1 MIHVPNAFISP
12 PLANTLGPGADSL
25 EDVMLRIGSKDLST
39 KQMKQDLTRLV
50 NLLQDLKVSMKGTFS
65 RDVVVS
71 HMPQYFD
78 WIQDGR
84 GLFYPLFK
92 CFSQIEPVMLKFLD
106 LLEAQQMCD
115 ELSEEQVEIFNLID
129 QVSELVLSL
138 KPLFQSVKNL
148 FDTALEFNEIFK
160 DHMNS
165 LLEEIEGNMKK
176 CLALHQDCFASPVR
190 HPPPFTLDQLI
201 DLISSSSN
209 NQRLQMPTF
218 TPLEKRIYEEYCE
231 LESAIVP
238 IQTSLKDALK
248 TRIQM
253 FRDRDIINLDYLMR
267 LLNHKYANIVEKY
280 EHFHSELMDLKAGII
295 DKRWNVLFTNLNMEL
310 ASILTSVSRMYDSLQ
325 GNTNISGDT
334 RDTLIQ
340 QIQQKSDTIF
350 KTFEVIYKAL
360 DASILNPT
368 VAEVTNTLADK
379 WLILREKVDPILPK
393 DTESDPI
400 DVLTK
405 RMSDMTISESVEC
418 KPFHFDRS
426 KRCSVGAFLF
436 RKMNIKPI
444 LTSDPD
450 EAEKPKFNRAHR
462 SPATADSN
470 GSPITADYPPIPFS
484 LEPSPTK
491 NVPVFKLQIESPDQP
506 PVVKLQDENV
516 YTEDSPIDKKTLEP
530 SNPATTEPADVT
542 QMPLNLEQSDSPS
555 FQEDFG
561 LEPSAQLAADKP
573 TDASFEPN
581 IAPQSPSISVT
592 SEGTS
597 VPVSPREAPAAKSPS
612 LSPRDQRAEFDRM
625 DQPDFF
631 HSSEDSYTWR
641 RDRSQNS
648 SVSSASA
655 GDLSA
660 KLLLSGSPQ
669 SSQPGEFT
677 ACTTAPDDGNVLP
690 ASLDSDDYVKQADH
704 IKYIER
710 IEEERF
716 RYYANIH
723 SRLPVMYSDLITQP
737 AHLSH
742 FPRSPATHHN
752 YWSSRLKEPTPL
764 ADLLNL
770 S

>member
-1 MIHVPNAFISP
+1 MIQVPNAFISP
-12 PLANTLGPGADSL
+12 PLATTLGPGADSL
-25 EDVMLRIGSKDLST
+25 EDVMLRIGNKNLST
-39 KQMKQDLTRLV
+39 EEIKQDLLRLV
-50 NLLQDLKVSMKGTFS
+50 NLLQDLKVSLKGTFS

-84 GLFYPLFK
+84 GLFYPLYK
-92 CFSQIEPVMLKFLD
+92 CFSQIEPAMLKFLD
-106 LLEAQQMCD
+106 PLEAQQTSGALNRD
-115 ELSEEQVEIFNLID
+115 QVAIFNLID

-190 HPPPFTLDQLI
+190 HPPSFTLDQLVE
-201 DLISSSSN
+201 LISSSSN

-218 TPLEKRIYEEYCE
+218 NPLEKRIYQDYCE
-231 LESAIVP
+231 LENAIVP
-238 IQTSLKDALK
+238 IQTSLRDVLK

-253 FRDRDIINLDYLMR
+253 FRDRDIINLNYLMR

-280 EHFHSELMDLKAGII
+280 DHFHSELMALKAGII

-310 ASILTSVSRMYDSLQ
+310 ASILTSVTRMYESLQ
-325 GNTNISGDT
+325 DNPTISGDT

-360 DASILNPT
+360 DASILNPN

-379 WLILREKVDPILPK
+379 WLVLREKVDPILPK
-393 DTESDPI
+393 ETESDPI

-405 RMSDMTISESVEC
+405 RMSDMTISEPVDS

-426 KRCSVGAFLF
+426 KRCSVGALLL

-450 EAEKPKFNRAHR
+450 EAEKPKFNRSYR
-462 SPATADSN
+462 SPSSADAN
-470 GSPITADYPPIPFS
+470 GSPISSDYPPVPFS
-484 LEPSPTK
+484 LEPVHSK
-491 NVPVFKLQIESPDQP
+491 NPPVFKLQIGSPDQP
-506 PVVKLQDENV
+506 PVVKLQNENV
-516 YTEDSPIDKKTLEP
+516 CTEDKKTLAP
-530 SNPATTEPADVT
+530 SNTATAEPIGAT
-542 QMPLNLEQSDSPS
+542 QMQLNPEYPCSPPPPGDPQPTS
-555 FQEDFG
+555 PAQNATRR
-561 LEPSAQLAADKP
+561 PS
-573 TDASFEPN
+573 DASLGYPGSHKD
-581 IAPQSPSISVT
+581 PQSPSAPFLSAG
-592 SEGTS
+592 SS
-597 VPVSPREAPAAKSPS
+597 APVSPREAPATKSPS
-612 LSPRDQRAEFDRM
+612 LSPKDCRPEFDHM
-625 DQPDFF
+625 EPPDFF
-631 HSSEDSYTWR
+631 RSGEDSYTWR
-641 RDRSQNS
+641 RDRSRNS

-655 GDLSA
+655 GELSG
-660 KLLLSGSPQ
+660 KLLLSASPQ
-669 SSQPGEFT
+669 SSQPGDFT
-677 ACTTAPDDGNVLP
+677 ACTTAPNEDDVSP
-690 ASLDSDDYVKQADH
+690 TSLVSDDYIKQADH

-716 RYYANIH
+716 RYYANMH
-723 SRLPVMYSDLITQP
+723 SRIPVMFSDLIPQP
-737 AHLSH
+737 IHLSH
-742 FPRSPATHHN
+742 FPRSPGTRHN